1 VRKKILVIDVGGT
14 NFKILA
20 TGKKVARKFPSGPT
34 MTAKQM
40 VQRVLGAATDWEY
53 DAVTIGYPGP
63 VVDNQPI
70 LEPRNLGQGWV
81 GYDFQRHFG
90 KPVKVINDAAMQ
102 ALGSYEGGRMLF
114 LGLGTGLGSALIM
127 GKAIAPMELAH
138 LPYKKGRTFED
149 YVGLRGLERL
159 GKKKWQDAVE
169 DVVTRLKA
177 ALVADHVVLG
187 GGNAQKLKKLPA
199 GARLG
204 DNFNAFRGGFR
215 LWEDYA

>member
-1 VRKKILVIDVGGT
+1 MKKKILAVDVGGT
-14 NFKILA
+14 NVKILA
-20 TGKKVARKFPSGPT
+20 TGHKDVRKFPSGPK

-40 VQRVLGAATDWEY
+40 VDGVLELADGWKY

-63 VVDNQPI
+63 VIDDQPV
-70 LEPRNLGQGWV
+70 LEPRNLGKGWV
-81 GYDFQRHFG
+81 GYDFKGHFG

-127 GKAIAPMELAH
+127 GKAIAPLELAH
-138 LPYKKGRTFED
+138 LPYKKGQTFED
-149 YVGLRGLERL
+149 YVGLRGYKRL
-159 GKKKWQDAVE
+159 GKRKWLRAVD
-169 DVVTRLKA
+169 DVIARLKA
-177 ALVADHVVLG
+177 ALVADYVVLG
-187 GGNAQKLKKLPA
+187 GGNSKKLKKLPE